1 MPSDT
6 SSLAAALAALGEAA
20 AAAGVDPDVAR
31 AEGEAIAATVSEAA
45 TGAYLDWSAQTGG
58 DRSAEDFF
66 DAASRGRRFR
76 SGPTPSVAALALARH
91 PEALAYATALSEVCT
106 AAATLGT
113 PTPRVMGNASTA
125 AAAQLGAV
133 RPSPRR
139 CRRPATC
146 RRSRA
151 RPGQRLTDDE
161 MLRIAAESGRAVTQ
175 QLNAVRDAL
184 TKMVGGLDDGPT
196 TTATP
201 PELTDR
207 SDQPTEAAPPAE
219 ADKPADAEAPNEP
232 DNETGAPPKSL
243 EELLAELDALVGL
256 EAVKGEIHRQ
266 VAVLKI
272 EAKREAAGLKVPTIT
287 RHLVFVGNPGT
298 GKTTVARLVAGIYR
312 ALGLLTKGQLVE
324 VDRSELVAGYL
335 GQTAMKT
342 ADVVKSAVGGVL
354 FIDEAYSLAGDQ
366 YGTEAVDTLVKE
378 MEDRRDDLVV
388 IVAGYPAP
396 MAFFI
401 AQNPGLASR
410 FRTTIEF
417 ADYTDDELVG
427 IFRVLAEAADYDIT
441 DEVEARFRE
450 MLEGIR
456 RGPTFGNGRY
466 SRNVLEAAIGQHAW
480 RLRDIEEPTV
490 EELRTL
496 APDDLVYVS
505 VDDTVDEAING
516 PDRGPAGDRSRRP
529 RCRPRPR
536 HRWLRKDD
544 VLSRNLARRAA
555 GRGGDLMS
563 QATQGAPAPPPTQ
576 AVVGTPAP
584 APAVSAPS
592 GSYAEPGHQPRGR
605 GRPDAGDQG
614 AGHAQPPASRR
625 DRGVPGLRRGAWR
638 SSWPCRGRP
647 TAPPPPTPSSSSAS
661 RASRRAC
668 CEPTRWR
675 PTPSSSAAS
684 SRPSSGRRTTTR
696 STRPCARSPTPPT
709 PSRPTAPPSTS

>member
-1 MPSDT
+1 MPAET

-31 AEGEAIAATVSEAA
+31 AEGEALAATVSEAA
-45 TGAYLDWSAQTGG
+45 TGAYLDWSAQTVRTATAAP
-58 DRSAEDFF
+58 RSSSTPPR
-66 DAASRGRRFR
+66 AAGASAPGRRRR
-76 SGPTPSVAALALARH
+76 SRPWPWPATR
-91 PEALAYATALSEVCT
+91 EALAYATALSEVCT

-133 RPSPRR
+133 RPSPA
-139 CRRPATC
+139 PVPPSGDDVALPST
-146 RRSRA
+146 
-151 RPGQRLTDDE
+151 PGQPLTDDE

-184 TKMVGGLDDGPT
+184 TKMVGGLDIGGHQPPLTQDGT
-196 TTATP
+196 VAV
-201 PELTDR
+201 DR
-207 SDQPTEAAPPAE
+207 PLR
-219 ADKPADAEAPNEP
+219 PADRRPRRRPSRSSPRRPRRRRSPTRAE
-232 DNETGAPPKSL
+232 APPKSL

-378 MEDRRDDLVV
+378 MEDRRHDLVV

-427 IFRVLAEAADYDIT
+427 IFRVLAEA
-441 DEVEARFRE
+441 R
-450 MLEGIR
+450 
-456 RGPTFGNGRY
+456 
-466 SRNVLEAAIGQHAW
+466 
-480 RLRDIEEPTV
+480 RLRHHRRRRATV
-490 EELRTL
+490 PRDARGHPPRTDVRQRPLLPQRARGRDRPARLAVARHRGADGRGAAHARPRRPRLRL
-496 APDDLVYVS
+496 RRRH
-505 VDDTVDEAING
+505 G
-516 PDRGPAGDRSRRP
+516 RGGDQRAHRRPAGDRSRDPAAAPARP
-529 RCRPRPR
+529 ARRPAVEEGRSPVTKPRPP
-536 HRWLRKDD
+536 
-544 VLSRNLARRAA
+544 
-555 GRGGDLMS
+555 S
-563 QATQGAPAPPPTQ
+563 QAEEA
-576 AVVGTPAP
+576 
-584 APAVSAPS
+584 
-592 GSYAEPGHQPRGR
+592 
-605 GRPDAGDQG
+605 
-614 AGHAQPPASRR
+614 
-625 DRGVPGLRRGAWR
+625 
-638 SSWPCRGRP
+638 
-647 TAPPPPTPSSSSAS
+647 
-661 RASRRAC
+661 
-668 CEPTRWR
+668 
-675 PTPSSSAAS
+675 
-684 SRPSSGRRTTTR
+684 
-696 STRPCARSPTPPT
+696 
-709 PSRPTAPPSTS
+709 TS